1 MLLYEV
7 YVKIKALSCLVRFIV
22 WQDRFLVLR
31 LRKQFGNVQPAEN
44 NSLLISR
51 LVAQMA
57 TDIGDND
64 LVCGRV
70 VIKVNSRVTAANM
83 GLC

>member
-1 MLLYEV
+1 MLLCEV
-7 YVKIKALSCLVRFIV
+7 YVKIKVSLCLVRFIV

-31 LRKQFGNVQPAEN
+31 LRKQFGNAQLAEN
-44 NSLLISR
+44 NSRLISR

-57 TDIGDND
+57 TDIGDDNF
-64 LVCGRV
+64 VCGRV
-70 VIKVNSRVTAANM
+70 VIEVNSRVTTANM